1 MKRSL
6 KKPANFS
13 YDETKEGEVKA
24 YSCEMSNWFS
34 LDPLSEFRGY
44 AGAKRMWNNALNCA
58 QGLWRDYKD
67 DGDFD
72 FSTKRNS
79 DGSELS
85 LSFKPG
91 LPRGTVTDDS
101 LIVSG
106 SIPVLGGTINFRHAR
121 PRK

>member
-58 QGLWRDYKD
+58 QGL
-67 DGDFD
+67 G
-72 FSTKRNS
+72 
-79 DGSELS
+79 
-85 LSFKPG
+85 
-91 LPRGTVTDDS
+91 GTTRMTGI
-101 LIVSG
+101 LISQLRETRMDRPAPQGFLGHIRG
-106 SIPVLGGTINFRHAR
+106 SIWT
-121 PRK
+121 